1 MAKVS
6 VSWASGWC
14 NIPQSFY
21 SAQAYISGLQLVS
34 LITLGLSWK
43 LVRTRDGEGLIKN
56 FFFYIYETDRQ
67 SETNNRQ
74 TEKERVFTF
83 YEVNSFLSLS
93 SLSLTHTLSVCCLSL
108 CFTLSVCLI
117 DVENVFTFFIIF
129 IFEHFLFLVAKTFN
143 PTKPA
148 KRLHE
153 TIFKW
158 WI

>member
-1 MAKVS
+1 VPHQIIIVCMAKVS

-74 TEKERVFTF
+74 TERERVFTF

-93 SLSLTHTLSVCCLSL
+93 SLSLSHTHSLCLLSVSL
-108 CFTLSVCLI
+108 FHSVCLSHRCRKRFY
-117 DVENVFTFFIIF
+117 VLYYFYFWTFFISSGQNF
-129 IFEHFLFLVAKTFN
+129 
-143 PTKPA
+143 
-148 KRLHE
+148 
-153 TIFKW
+153 
-158 WI
+158 